1 MNVINKNG
9 TEINYEAAVAL
20 MDDEIREQLHNE
32 LAPCEDQE
40 FFSAYEKAHEEKFG
54 ESGSSPKKTP
64 YGDSLRTEV

>member
-40 FFSAYEKAHEEKFG
+40 FFSAYEKAHAGKIRG
-54 ESGSSPKKTP
+54 GVGALQRKPRMVIP
-64 YGDSLRTEV
+64 

>member
-54 ESGSSPKKTP
+54 EEWELSKENP
-64 YGDSLRTEV
+64 VW

>member
-40 FFSAYEKAHEEKFG
+40 FFSA
-54 ESGSSPKKTP
+54 
-64 YGDSLRTEV
+64 